1 MLGLNNLKE
10 SLKFSNLIF
19 LKFSNLNDVSVS
31 NWKSLGT
38 LGVF

>member
-10 SLKFSNLIF
+10 SLKFSNLI